1 MLRNSSA
8 NEGLAVNCLF
18 IKSWKKIFFLHELF
32 SLTYCLLKKT
42 CLRYILNMIKLFFS
56 IFGVYSFDGES
67 KKIFPEMKKNVA
79 QYVQS

>member
-1 MLRNSSA
+1 
-8 NEGLAVNCLF
+8 
-18 IKSWKKIFFLHELF
+18 
-32 SLTYCLLKKT
+32 
-42 CLRYILNMIKLFFS
+42 MIKLFFS